1 MSLSYNP
8 RLYYQ
13 RSIFSIQGPDP
24 IPAGRHRH
32 HHSAVWASAVSRM
45 HSGSAAGRV
54 SVLTDHRG
62 PRGRARSRAHVHAR
76 NWDRDNAV
84 GPWPCAALWPS
95 LAHRILRCRR
105 NPDPSRTRMRMNRK
119 MTRPKIRPRLWVRGI
134 CSRLSNSCVL
144 ILHYRRR
151 SRPTERDAKMLCERL
166 LDVGSQALLV
176 PVSMCRFVFV
186 FVSAS
191 ASQSWKGLEL
201 GCASRSSAVV
211 VVPALEFARWSA
223 S

>member
-1 MSLSYNP
+1 MRP
-8 RLYYQ
+8 
-13 RSIFSIQGPDP
+13 P
-24 IPAGRHRH
+24 
-32 HHSAVWASAVSRM
+32 
-45 HSGSAAGRV
+45 
-54 SVLTDHRG
+54 TD
-62 PRGRARSRAHVHAR
+62 
-76 NWDRDNAV
+76 
-84 GPWPCAALWPS
+84 
-95 LAHRILRCRR
+95 
-105 NPDPSRTRMRMNRK
+105 
-119 MTRPKIRPRLWVRGI
+119 
-134 CSRLSNSCVL
+134 LSNSCVL